1 MAAGKRLKLICR
13 AWTEDGAVRAVVG
26 PEEIPAD
33 HCFATVSGKGA
44 ALRLETDMMGP
55 LWIVQED
62 PGLADTAAG
71 VIQDL
76 LAVCAHA

>member
-1 MAAGKRLKLICR
+1 M
-13 AWTEDGAVRAVVG
+13 ENGAVRAAVG
-26 PEEIPAD
+26 PEEVPVG
-33 HCFATVSGKGA
+33 HQFAAVSGKGA

-55 LWIVQED
+55 IWIVQED

-76 LAVCAHA
+76 LAVAASR

>member
-1 MAAGKRLKLICR
+1 MGLEEVPLDHHFAA
-13 AWTEDGAVRAVVG
+13 
-26 PEEIPAD
+26 
-33 HCFATVSGKGA
+33 VSGKGA

-55 LWIVQED
+55 FWIVQED

-76 LAVCAHA
+76 LTVTASR

>member
-1 MAAGKRLKLICR
+1 MISGR
-13 AWTEDGAVRAVVG
+13 A
-26 PEEIPAD
+26 
-33 HCFATVSGKGA
+33 A
-44 ALRLETDMMGP
+44 ALRLETDMMTP

-76 LAVCAHA
+76 MTVLRRRQ